1 MPWYKETRPAY
12 LTLYKWIDSLSHLLD
27 SCVINKQ
34 SVMAF
39 NIVQDNHSIQIGIK
53 LADFETTK
61 LIYCVNQINLTDGV
75 DMTGEVS
82 NYKQ

>member
-12 LTLYKWIDSLSHLLD
+12 LTMYKWIDSLSHLLD
-27 SCVINKQ
+27 KQ

-75 DMTGEVS
+75 DMTGKVS